1 MMNDVAAEVE
11 ATVKVALLGL
21 GNVAA
26 VAGHVPIKA
35 GLLPTEFGVVPR
47 GLTRVDLTI
56 GDALVDAARLA
67 IDPPLNF
74 VHARMTR
81 ISRRGPPGDRSAAQ
95 LRSREDDQDQAA
107 QLARKQN

>member
-1 MMNDVAAEVE
+1 MMNDAAAEVE

-81 ISRRGPPGDRSAAQ
+81 IRLRNLRESRINAHCSHARGKNSNYSSI
-95 LRSREDDQDQAA
+95 L
-107 QLARKQN
+107 